1 MNTDNALVK
10 VPAPDPRPDPPN
22 RVHTSSFD
30 PMLAVMRG
38 DESLTATML
47 YKAQPIGESYPD
59 LCLVATHEIP
69 TPRAHVDPDEHKH
82 IFESDAAAVVSAL
95 YASLPGGTLD
105 QILRLMLER
114 KASQFIVRF

>member
-1 MNTDNALVK
+1 
-10 VPAPDPRPDPPN
+10 
-22 RVHTSSFD
+22 
-30 PMLAVMRG
+30 MLAVMRG

-47 YKAQPIGESYPD
+47 YKAQPIGESYPAD